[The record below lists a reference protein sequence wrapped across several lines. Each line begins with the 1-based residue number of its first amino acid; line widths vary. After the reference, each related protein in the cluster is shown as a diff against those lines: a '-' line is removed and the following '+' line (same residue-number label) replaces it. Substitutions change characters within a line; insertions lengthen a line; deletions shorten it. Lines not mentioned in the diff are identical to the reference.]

1 MDLRL
6 LVHHIYLSVEYCTSC
21 LLQGSTTTSLGT
33 DGINS
38 TLSLYRFPEFGV
50 GLDKKGVIMDFNQK
64 TMAVFELTKNN
75 LRDADAVGFPV
86 FDELLK
92 SVVEVLKEGKS
103 VIILQTED

>member
-1 MDLRL
+1 
-6 LVHHIYLSVEYCTSC
+6 
-21 LLQGSTTTSLGT
+21 
-33 DGINS
+33 
-38 TLSLYRFPEFGV
+38 
-50 GLDKKGVIMDFNQK
+50 MDFNQK